1 MLHKVLMTLA
11 GALAGAGLLSC
22 AQQPKP
28 LEVARGTVIT
38 GVTVVDTRTGALQPG
53 ANVVLDEG
61 RIQAI
66 TTRPVRLSGGVRTVE
81 GQGQYLV
88 PGYLDMHTH
97 ALPTAAQPTQDLTV
111 LLARGVTGI
120 REASGSPQLLA
131 QARQHN
137 ATVLSGQ
144 GTGPEVLMLP
154 TGLFA
159 GQAPTEPRA
168 RQFVRERLA
177 EGSNYVKLVG
187 GPPPAFL
194 AAIDEARKQGS
205 HAAGHTILPVSAL
218 TTSNAGLRS
227 FEHLGA
233 GMGLVLDCSREESA
247 IRSAALATPVPPPSQ
262 VINPRIF
269 DGKAHAPFY
278 QRIVDSFDPARCQT
292 LSEAF
297 VRNGS
302 WQTVTLI
309 RLRTQ
314 AFGAD
319 PAYLHDPNLKYVDK
333 TRVALWSTIAA
344 QYAAAVPPPA
354 QQTLQ
359 SFYALQR
366 RTVGLM
372 QQHGVKILAGSDLGG
387 GWVVPGFSLHQEF
400 AELAAAGLTPL
411 QVLQATTLH
420 GAQFTGRESTM
431 GSVEPGKNADL
442 VLLEANPL
450 TDVAHLGRISAV
462 FLRGRHFPAAELDKM
477 LADVAARYAAE
488 PARQVSLR
496 ADPNHPPHN

>member
-1 MLHKVLMTLA
+1 MLHRVLMVLA
-11 GALAGAGLLSC
+11 GALAGTGLLSC
-22 AQQPKP
+22 AQQPQS

-38 GVTVVDTRTGALQPG
+38 GVTVVDTRTGTLQHG
-53 ANVVLDEG
+53 ANVVLEEG
-61 RIQAI
+61 RIQTV
-66 TTRPVRLSGGVRTVE
+66 TTRPIRLVGRNVRSVD

-97 ALPTAAQPTQDLTV
+97 ALPNPALANSDLSV
-111 LLARGVTGI
+111 LLAKGVTGL

-131 QARQHN
+131 MARQHN
-137 ATVLSGQ
+137 AAVQSGQ

-168 RQFVRERLA
+168 RQFVRDRVS
-177 EGSNYVKLVG
+177 EGSDYIKLVG
-187 GPPPAFL
+187 GPPQAYL

-205 HAAGHTILPVSAL
+205 HAAGHTILPLSGLAI
-218 TTSNAGLRS
+218 SNAGFRS

-233 GMGLVLDCSREESA
+233 GMGLVLDCAREESA
-247 IRSAALATPVPPPSQ
+247 IRAAALATPVQPPTQ

-269 DGKAHAPFY
+269 DGQAHAPFY
-278 QRIVDSFDPARCQT
+278 QRIIDSFDPAKCQT

-319 PAYLHDPNLKYVDK
+319 PAYLNDPNLKYVDK
-333 TRVALWSTIAA
+333 TRIALWNTIAA
-344 QYAAAVPPPA
+344 QYTATVPAPA

-366 RTVGLM
+366 RMVGMM
-372 QQHGVKILAGSDLGG
+372 QQYGVKILAGSDLGG
-387 GWVVPGFSLHQEF
+387 GWVIPGFSLHQEF

-411 QVLQATTLH
+411 QVLQAATLN
-420 GAQFTGRESTM
+420 GAQFVGREGTM
-431 GSVEPGKNADL
+431 GTVEPGKQADL

-450 TDVAHLGRISAV
+450 IDVAHLGR
-462 FLRGRHFPAAELDKM
+462 RGKYFPAAELDKM
-477 LADVAARYAAE
+477 LADAAHRYTAE
-488 PARQVSLR
+488 PAKKVSSL
-496 ADPNHPPHN
+496 ADSSHPPHN